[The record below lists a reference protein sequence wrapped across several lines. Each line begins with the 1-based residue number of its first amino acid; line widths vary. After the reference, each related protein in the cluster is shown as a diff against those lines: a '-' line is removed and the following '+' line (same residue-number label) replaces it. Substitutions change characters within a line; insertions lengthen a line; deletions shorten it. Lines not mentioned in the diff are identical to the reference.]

1 MMNGI
6 KGRWIKNYILI
17 PIIVLLSVEMFF
29 IYFIKDYYYDLIKV
43 NLTKRVE
50 ISATF
55 YNKYLSD
62 RDAYFEE
69 SIRRLYNEF
78 SMEDLVETQIID
90 NAGKILYTSSGLE
103 ILEKVNTDDYQQ
115 AMDRKVGYYVGEYLN
130 GEKVMIVSM
139 PLHFQ
144 NRISGVIRSITALE
158 KADDIVSKYI
168 RISILISLII
178 MGIMIA
184 LSNIFSRS
192 IIKPISEISRVS
204 KLYANGDFTERID
217 KRYNDE
223 MGELTDSINYMASE
237 ISKVQELKNDF
248 ISSISHELR
257 TPLTAINGW
266 SETLL
271 TGELSDTEELE
282 TGLKIIDRETKRL
295 YGLVEEL
302 LDFSRIDRHD
312 LKLEVEAINVIE
324 LIDEVVKI
332 FFKRSKIEGI
342 KIVLDNELDK
352 PHIEGDYNRLKQV
365 LINIIDNGFKFNKN
379 NGYIRIVAYG
389 DRDYVTIS
397 IEDSGV
403 GIKTEDIRKVKE
415 KFYKGNQNINGS
427 GLGLSIS
434 NEIVMLHK
442 GSLDIESTINKGTRV
457 TIKLNRQLN

>member
-1 MMNGI
+1 MNGI
-6 KGRWIKNYILI
+6 KGRWIKNYVLI
-17 PIIVLLSVEMFF
+17 PIIVLLSVEIFF
-29 IYFIKDYYYDLIKV
+29 IYFVKDYYYDLIKA

-62 RDAYFEE
+62 KDAFFED

-78 SMEDLVETQIID
+78 SMEDLVETQIVD
-90 NAGKILYTSSGLE
+90 NAGKVLYTSSGLE
-103 ILEKVNTDDYQQ
+103 ILERVNTNDYQQ
-115 AMDRKVGYYVGEYLN
+115 ALNRKVGYYVGEYFN

-139 PLHFQ
+139 PLYFQ
-144 NRISGVIRSITALE
+144 DRVSGVIRSITTLE

-168 RISILISLII
+168 RISLLVSLII
-178 MGIMIA
+178 MGIMIV
-184 LSNIFSRS
+184 LSNIFSKS

-217 KRYNDE
+217 KKYNDE
-223 MGELTDSINYMASE
+223 IGELTDSINYMASE
-237 ISKVQELKNDF
+237 ISKIQDLKNDF

-271 TGELSDTEELE
+271 TGKLSDKEELE

-302 LDFSRIDRHD
+302 LDFSRIERHD
-312 LKLEVEAINVIE
+312 LKLEVKDINLIE
-324 LIDEVVKI
+324 LLDEVGKI
-332 FFKRSKIEGI
+332 FYKRSKIEGI
-342 KIVLDNELDK
+342 NIVLNNKIDK
-352 PHIEGDYNRLKQV
+352 PHIKGDYNRLKQV
-365 LINIIDNGFKFNKN
+365 LINVIDNGFKFNKN
-379 NGYIRIVAYG
+379 NGYIKIEVDG
-389 DRDYVTIS
+389 KGDYVRIF

-403 GIKTEDIRKVKE
+403 GINAEDIRKVKE
-415 KFYKGNQNINGS
+415 KFYKGNSNINGS

-434 NEIVMLHK
+434 NEIVMLHG
-442 GSLDIESTINKGTRV
+442 GSLDIESKINKGTRV
-457 TIKLNRQLN
+457 IIKLKRKLN